1 MKKRSKRYR
10 AASQLLEADRRY
22 RLREAVPMIKKMST
36 AKFDE
41 TVTMVLRLGVDP
53 TKAEE
58 QVRGSVV
65 LPGGTGKKIRILV
78 FAKGEKITEA
88 REAGADLISDDD
100 LIKKIQEGFLEFDA
114 VISTPD
120 EMAKV
125 GKLGKILGPRGL
137 MPSPKT
143 GTVTADLKT
152 AVQKLRA
159 GQVSYRND
167 KEGNVHLFVGKASFT
182 EDALFQNAESL
193 VRNIIG
199 SKPKSIGGR
208 GEFFLSASLAPC
220 MGPSVALDPVSLW
233 DDFA

>member
-10 AASQLLEADRRY
+10 AAAQLLDAGRRY
-22 RLREAVPMIKKMST
+22 ALREAVGLLKQIST

-41 TVTMVLRLGVDP
+41 SVTMVFRLGVDP

-65 LPGGTGKKIRILV
+65 LPGGTGKKMRILV
-78 FAKGEKITEA
+78 FAKGEKIAEA
-88 REAGADLISDDD
+88 REAGADMIVDDE
-100 LIKKIQEGFLEFDA
+100 LYKKIQDGFLEFDA
-114 VISTPD
+114 IVSTPD
-120 EMAKV
+120 EMARV
-125 GKLGKILGPRGL
+125 GKIGKILGPRGL

-152 AVQKLRA
+152 AIQKLRA

-167 KEGNVHLFVGKASFT
+167 KEGNVHIFVGKASFSA
-182 EDALFQNAESL
+182 DVLFKNAESL
-193 VRNIIG
+193 VKSIIAA
-199 SKPKSIGGR
+199 KPKDIGGR
-208 GEFFLSASLAPC
+208 AEFFHSASVAPC
-220 MGPSVALDPVSLW
+220 MGPAIPLDPVKLW

>member
-10 AASQLLEADRRY
+10 AAAGLLEAARRY
-22 RLREAVPMIKKMST
+22 QLRDAVLVVKKMST

-41 TVTMVLRLGVDP
+41 TLTMAVRLGVDP

-58 QVRGSVV
+58 QVRGSVI

-78 FAKGEKITEA
+78 FAKGEKISEA
-88 REAGADLISDDD
+88 KAAGADLIADDE
-100 LIKKIQEGFLEFDA
+100 LVKKIQDGILEFDA
-114 VISTPD
+114 VIATPD

-152 AVQKLRA
+152 AIQNLRA
-159 GQVSYRND
+159 GQVAYRND
-167 KEGNVHLFVGKASFT
+167 KEGNVHMFVGKASFD
-182 EDALFQNAESL
+182 EDSILANAATLVKSL
-193 VRNIIG
+193 IG
-199 SKPKSIGGR
+199 AKPKVLGGR
-208 GEFFLSASLAPC
+208 GEYFRSASMSPC
-220 MGPSVALDPVSLW
+220 MGPAIPLDPVALW

>member
-1 MKKRSKRYR
+1 MKRRSKRYKT
-10 AASQLLEADRRY
+10 AAGILEAGRRH
-22 RLREAVPMIKKMST
+22 RLREAISLAKKMST

-41 TVTMVLRLGVDP
+41 TVTMAVRLGVDP

-58 QVRGSVV
+58 QVRGNVV
-65 LPGGTGKKIRILV
+65 LPGGTGKKLRILV

-88 REAGADLISDDD
+88 KTAGADLIADDD
-100 LIKKIQEGFLEFDA
+100 LVKKIQEGFLEFDA
-114 VISTPD
+114 VIATPD

-143 GTVTADLKT
+143 GTVTADIKT
-152 AVQKLRA
+152 AIMKLRA

-167 KEGNVHLFVGKASFT
+167 KEGNIHLFVGKASFP
-182 EDALFQNAESL
+182 EDSLFSNAEAL
-193 VRNIIG
+193 VRSLIAA
-199 SKPKSIGGR
+199 KPRTIAGR
-208 GEFFLSASLAPC
+208 GEFFRSASVAPC
-220 MGPSVALDPVSLW
+220 MGPAVALDPVALW

>member
-1 MKKRSKRYR
+1 MKRRSKRYR
-10 AASQLLEADRRY
+10 SAAQLLEAARRY
-22 RLREAVPMIKKMST
+22 RLREAVGMVKKMAT

-41 TVTMVLRLGVDP
+41 TVTMALRLGIDP

-78 FAKGEKITEA
+78 FAKGEKISEA
-88 REAGADLISDDD
+88 RAAGADLIADDE
-100 LIKKIQEGFLEFDA
+100 LFKKIQEGFLEFDA

-143 GTVTADLKT
+143 GTVTADLKG
-152 AVQKLRA
+152 AVDKLRA

-167 KEGNVHLFVGKASFT
+167 KEGNVHMFVGKASFSD
-182 EDALFQNAESL
+182 DALFRNAETL
-193 VRNIIG
+193 VRTIIA
-199 SKPKSIGGR
+199 SKPRVLGGR
-208 GEFFLSASLAPC
+208 GEFFRAASIAPC
-220 MGPSVALDPVSLW
+220 MGPAVALDPVALW

>member
-1 MKKRSKRYR
+1 MKRRSKRYR
-10 AASQLLEADRRY
+10 EASKLIESTRRY
-22 RLREAVPMIKKMST
+22 RLRDAVSIAKKGAT

-41 TVTMVLRLGVDP
+41 TITMALRLGVDP

-78 FAKGEKITEA
+78 FAKGEKISDA
-88 REAGADLISDDD
+88 KAAGADLIADDD
-100 LIKKIQEGFLEFDA
+100 LIKKIQEGILEFDA

-152 AVQKLRA
+152 AIQNLRA

-167 KEGNVHLFVGKASFT
+167 KEGNIHLFVGKASFD
-182 EDALFQNAESL
+182 EPALLRNAEAL
-193 VRNIIG
+193 VKSIIVA
-199 SKPKSIGGR
+199 KPRAIGGR
-208 GEFFLSASLAPC
+208 GEYLLSASVAPC
-220 MGPSVALDPVSLW
+220 MGPAVPLDPVALW
-233 DDFA
+233 DEYA

>member
-1 MKKRSKRYR
+1 MKKHSKRYR
-10 AASQLLEADRRY
+10 AAAQLLEANRRY
-22 RLREAVPMIKKMST
+22 HLREAVSVVKKIST

-41 TVTMVLRLGVDP
+41 TLTMALRLGIDP

-78 FAKGEKITEA
+78 FAKGEKISEA
-88 REAGADLISDDD
+88 RAAGADLIADDE
-100 LIKKIQEGFLEFDA
+100 LVKKIQDGFLDFDA

-125 GKLGKILGPRGL
+125 GKLGKIFGPRGL

-143 GTVTADLKT
+143 GTVTADLKG

-159 GQVSYRND
+159 GQVSFRND
-167 KEGNVHLFVGKASFT
+167 KEGNMHLFVGKASFS
-182 EDALFQNAESL
+182 EDAIFQNAEAL
-193 VRNIIG
+193 VKTIIG
-199 SKPKSIGGR
+199 SKPKALGGR
-208 GEFFLSASLAPC
+208 GEFFLSASIAPC
-220 MGPSVALDPVSLW
+220 MGPAIALDPVALW
-233 DDFA
+233 DDFV

>member
-10 AASQLLEADRRY
+10 AAAQIIEAGRRY
-22 RLREAVPMIKKMST
+22 GLRDAAGLVKKMAT

-41 TVTMVLRLGVDP
+41 SVTLAFRLGVDP

-65 LPGGTGKKIRILV
+65 LPGGTGKKMRILV
-78 FAKGEKITEA
+78 FAKGEKIGEA
-88 REAGADLISDDD
+88 REAGADLIADDD
-100 LIKKIQEGFLEFDA
+100 LYKKIQEGFLEFDA
-114 VISTPD
+114 VVATPD

-125 GKLGKILGPRGL
+125 GKIGKILGPRGL

-143 GTVTADLKT
+143 GTVTADLKG
-152 AVQKLRA
+152 AIQKLRA

-167 KEGNVHLFVGKASFT
+167 KEGNVHVFVGKASFG
-182 EDALFQNAESL
+182 EAALLGNAETVVRSL
-193 VRNIIG
+193 IVA
-199 SKPKSIGGR
+199 KPRDIGGR
-208 GEFFLSASLAPC
+208 AEYFLSASIAPC
-220 MGPSVALDPVSLW
+220 MGPAVPLDPARLW